1 MDLYILLLS
10 TYPSQYHA
18 ILVPWCISLSYFH
31 LILLYLHNILL
42 PKISIPILVFQVWMH
57 IKYHQWTFS
66 FQVSHYT
73 WNTIFWW
80 NWQQQMYMIWH
91 YVTFYYFYSFIFT
104 ISRLYWINSIFRLYL
119 GVNTIWYLHN
129 HFVCDKLLCLLAIIK
144 SSFLY
149 FRAWTTL
156 ILSRK
161 DDFSIV

>member
-1 MDLYILLLS
+1 MRFLFPDVFPYRTFQNFLFPYLYFKFE
-10 TYPSQYHA
+10 
-18 ILVPWCISLSYFH
+18 CISNIINELFPFKYPIILETLYFGGIDKSKCIWSGIMCPSIISIH
-31 LILLYLHNILL
+31 LYLHNLCI
-42 PKISIPILVFQVWMH
+42 M
-57 IKYHQWTFS
+57 
-66 FQVSHYT
+66 
-73 WNTIFWW
+73 
-80 NWQQQMYMIWH
+80 
-91 YVTFYYFYSFIFT
+91 FT
-104 ISRLYWINSIFRLYL
+104 ISRLYWLNSIFRLYL